1 MLKRKNEI
9 NLLELTPTTN
19 YQHEINEEGLV
30 DVLVPRFKSKFMQK
44 FIPKGR
50 SLYIRANLDEIG
62 SKVWCLIDGKTKV
75 FEIAES
81 LKNDLGEKAEPI
93 YPRLNLFLTQLYHNG
108 FIYFLELKKEIT
120 NV

>member
-1 MLKRKNEI
+1 MFKRRNEI
-9 NLLELTPTTN
+9 NLLELTPTKN
-19 YQHEINEEGLV
+19 HPHEVNEDGLV
-30 DVLVPRFKSKFMQK
+30 DVLVPRFKSTFMQK

-75 FEIAES
+75 YEIAEC
-81 LKNDLGEKAEPI
+81 LKNDFGDKAEPI

-108 FIYFLELKKEIT
+108 FIHFIELKKGEK